1 MSFNPVS
8 LRQPEECRICL
19 DPIKEGLCHQAGGVF
34 HVFHEACLRRA
45 MEDARSC
52 PLCREKI
59 TSLNGK
65 AVIDNPVEIPP
76 LLALVLRDMSMSI
89 AVSENRREDV
99 QRLLD
104 ECPDADRESL
114 RGSAV
119 TDAAEHNNQEL
130 VQILLAQG
138 SIPELLRG
146 SAVIKAARH
155 NNLDLV
161 RMLIAHGPIDMNPF
175 DLIFSC
181 SMNMETRLEV
191 ARHLLPG
198 WRTVAITA
206 LVFSAAVWFNNP
218 HV

>member
-1 MSFNPVS
+1 
-8 LRQPEECRICL
+8 
-19 DPIKEGLCHQAGGVF
+19 
-34 HVFHEACLRRA
+34 

-59 TSLNGK
+59 TSLNGE
-65 AVIDNPVEIPP
+65 AVIDNPVAPALEIPP
-76 LLALVLRDMSMSI
+76 LYALVLRDLAMSV
-89 AVSENRREDV
+89 AVGENRREDV

-104 ECPDADRESL
+104 ECPDDHRENL

-119 TDAAEHNNQEL
+119 AEAAEHNNQEL

-161 RMLIAHGPIDMNPF
+161 RVLIAHGPIDMHPF

-191 ARHLLPG
+191 ARHILPS
-198 WRTVAITA
+198 WRTVAITTLA
-206 LVFSAAVWFNNP
+206 FSAALWFNNP